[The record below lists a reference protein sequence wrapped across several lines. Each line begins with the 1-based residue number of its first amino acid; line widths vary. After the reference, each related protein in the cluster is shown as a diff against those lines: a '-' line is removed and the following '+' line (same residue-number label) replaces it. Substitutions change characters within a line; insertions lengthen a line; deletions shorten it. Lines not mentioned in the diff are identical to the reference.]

1 MIHMRNFIP
10 NLTPLK
16 IEQLKSWS
24 NLRQEQLSEAIFITK
39 DCIVGFLKR
48 QLEKGNWKEVQD
60 VLKGKPMTK
69 AGKFFYNELRGK
81 VVSTLMM
88 RLGLRRIVAVGIALV
103 LVPVILAK
111 VAGEA
116 VRTIKKH

>member
-1 MIHMRNFIP
+1 MRNFFPSIS
-10 NLTPLK
+10 PLK
-16 IEQLKSWS
+16 LQQLQRCS
-24 NLRQEQLSEAIFITK
+24 NLRQEQLIEAITITK
-39 DCIVGFLKR
+39 DSVLGFLKR

-81 VVSTLMM
+81 VVSTLML
-88 RLGLRRIVAVGIALV
+88 RLGLRRIVAVGVALV
-103 LVPVILAK
+103 LVPIILAM

-116 VRTIKKH
+116 MRMVKK

>member
-1 MIHMRNFIP
+1 MRNFFPVIS
-10 NLTPLK
+10 PLK
-16 IEQLKSWS
+16 IQQLQRWS
-24 NLRQEQLSEAIFITK
+24 NLQQEQLSEAIYLTK
-39 DCIVGFLKR
+39 DCVLGFLKR
-48 QLEKGNWKEVQD
+48 QLQKGHWKEVQE

-88 RLGLRRIVAVGIALV
+88 RLGLRRIVAIGIALI
-103 LVPVILAK
+103 LVPVILAT

-116 VRTIKKH
+116 VRMVKK